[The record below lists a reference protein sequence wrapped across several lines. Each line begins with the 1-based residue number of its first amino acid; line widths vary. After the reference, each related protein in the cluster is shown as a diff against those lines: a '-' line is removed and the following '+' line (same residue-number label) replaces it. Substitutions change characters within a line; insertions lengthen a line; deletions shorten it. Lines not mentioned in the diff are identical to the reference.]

1 MPSQSHDEHTR
12 RLLDELDSAEPVS
25 QRAISRNLGIA
36 LGLTN
41 LLIRRYVTKGLVRVL
56 EIKPNRVRYLL
67 TPAGIAEKARLSQ
80 AAFQNSVERYR
91 VARDRVQAAF
101 ARISSEWP
109 DGDVGDTRKPIVF
122 YGTGEVAEIGYVCLQ
137 QTDLSLIAAIDDQ
150 KRLRFFDVPVCAA
163 SNLPDGLP
171 PEAAG
176 ARILVMSLAHSDQIR
191 SDLASLGP
199 AGERATWI

>member
-1 MPSQSHDEHTR
+1 MPSQSHDEYTR

-41 LLIRRYVTKGLVRVL
+41 LLIRRYVTKGFVRVL

-91 VARDRVQAAF
+91 VARDRVQAVF

-109 DGDVGDTRKPIVF
+109 QGETDKRVVF
-122 YGTGEVAEIGYVCLQ
+122 YGTGEVAEIGYICLQ
-137 QTDLSLIAAIDDQ
+137 QTDLTLVAAIDDQ
-150 KRLRFFDVPVCAA
+150 ERAKFFGVPLVKAADVLAGSVG
-163 SNLPDGLP
+163 D
-171 PEAAG
+171 AAG
-176 ARILVMSLAHSDQIR
+176 LRIVAMQLTPCVEATRDLAH
-191 SDLASLGP
+191 LEG
-199 AGERATWI
+199 AGANVSWI

>member
-91 VARDRVQAAF
+91 AARDRVQAAF
-101 ARISSEWP
+101 SQISLDWP
-109 DGDVGDTRKPIVF
+109 EGAAGRKPIVF
-122 YGTGEVAEIGYVCLQ
+122 YGTGEVAEIGYICLQ
-137 QTDLSLIAAIDDQ
+137 QTDLELVAAIDDQ
-150 KRLRFFDVPVCAA
+150 QRHRFFDVPVCLA
-163 SNLPDGLP
+163 SSLPGGLP
-171 PEAAG
+171 PDAAG
-176 ARILVMSLAHSDQIR
+176 ARILVMSLAQSDEIR
-191 SDLASLGP
+191 RHLASLGP
-199 AGERATWI
+199 QGEHATWI